1 MRSRPGWALLVLVTT
16 MALVATACADGGG
29 EGANTTAGDEATT
42 AGEEPTTTGGETATT
57 AGESG
62 EFQMRV
68 EIPQTEDMVDT
79 AEYQTDPPWVIGYSD
94 ASLTNSARVFINQF
108 ALWAASEYPEIEE
121 VARTDANDSPEKQVS
136 DIEDLLVRGVDCLI
150 VAATS
155 EEAIDPAIEQA
166 MAEGVPVVI
175 QERDVTTDD
184 FVSHINIRLDDL
196 GRIQAEG
203 AAEMLGGEGQV
214 VLLEGVAGSASELS
228 RRAHEQVLA
237 EHPGIEILA
246 TEYTGY
252 SRNEGKTI
260 MENWLQAYDQID
272 AVIADSGIQQQGAY
286 EAVAEAGR
294 LDEVQVWTGDGLQ
307 AWIRQVDSEGIPGVI
322 VNRPLTFGALAI
334 DACAAI
340 LSGTPL
346 PHIWYDPVEALDTA
360 NLDQYIAEDVP
371 GSDEWWNWWDLPEE
385 WLPES

>member
-1 MRSRPGWALLVLVTT
+1 VSAAKSRIPVVAFVLAVLAAACGGAADETT
-16 MALVATACADGGG
+16 STATDGGAATA
-29 EGANTTAGDEATT
+29 EGRSAFE
-42 AGEEPTTTGGETATT
+42 
-57 AGESG
+57 
-62 EFQMRV
+62 MRV
-68 EIPQTEDMVDT
+68 EIPQTDDMVDT
-79 AEYQTDPPWVIGYSD
+79 AEYRTDPPWTIGYSD
-94 ASLTNSARVFINQF
+94 ASFSNSARVFINQF

-150 VAATS
+150 VASTS

-175 QERDVTTDD
+175 QERDVTTDE

-196 GRIQAEG
+196 GRIQAEQ
-203 AAEMLGGEGQV
+203 AAEMLGGEGKV
-214 VLLEGVAGSASELS
+214 VLLEGAAGTAAELS
-228 RRAHEQVLA
+228 RRAHEEVLA
-237 EHPGIEILA
+237 EYPGIEVLA
-246 TEYTGY
+246 MEYTGY
-252 SRNEGKTI
+252 SRDEGKTI

-294 LDEVQVWTGDGLQ
+294 LDEVKVWTGDGLQ
-307 AWIRQVDSEGIPGVI
+307 AWIRQVHEEDIPAVI
-322 VNRPLTFGALAI
+322 VNRPLTFGALAV

-340 LSGTPL
+340 LSGNPV
-346 PHIWYDPVEALDTA
+346 PKVWYDPVEQLDA
-360 NLDQYIAEDVP
+360 ENLEEYIAPDVP
-371 GSDEWWNWWDLPEE
+371 GSGEWWNWWQLPEE

>member
-1 MRSRPGWALLVLVTT
+1 MASSRCGWRSRRQRTWSTP
-16 MALVATACADGGG
+16 
-29 EGANTTAGDEATT
+29 
-42 AGEEPTTTGGETATT
+42 P
-57 AGESG
+57 
-62 EFQMRV
+62 R
-68 EIPQTEDMVDT
+68 
-79 AEYQTDPPWVIGYSD
+79 YQTDPPWVIGYSD

-184 FVSHINIRLDDL
+184 FVSHINIRPDDL

-214 VLLEGVAGSASELS
+214 VLLEGVPGPLPSCS
-228 RRAHEQVLA
+228 RRAHEEVLA

-252 SRNEGKTI
+252 SRDEGKTI

-334 DACAAI
+334 DACAANPLRDAAAPDLVRPGGGARHRQPRPVHRRRRPRFGRVVELVGPSRGVDTRVVD
-340 LSGTPL
+340 LSTP
-346 PHIWYDPVEALDTA
+346 PVQTRRLAHSS
-360 NLDQYIAEDVP
+360 VP
-371 GSDEWWNWWDLPEE
+371 GDGSPRPLNW
-385 WLPES
+385 